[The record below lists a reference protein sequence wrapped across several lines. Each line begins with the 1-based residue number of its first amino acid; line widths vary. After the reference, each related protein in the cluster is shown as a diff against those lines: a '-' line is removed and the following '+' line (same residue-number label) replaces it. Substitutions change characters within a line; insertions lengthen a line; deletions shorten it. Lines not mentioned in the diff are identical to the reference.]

1 MSEQMNKPHAIIV
14 MGVSGCGKSS
24 VGEKLAEALHLAF
37 VEGDALH
44 PAANVEKMSKGI
56 PLTDEDRMPWLDLI
70 GEDMQAPL
78 DKSEGII
85 VSCSALKRVYRDR
98 LRAAVGGNLFFVY
111 LEGSKAL
118 LTKRMGERKGH
129 FMPVSLLE
137 SQLATLE
144 VPTGE
149 PGVVTVD
156 IDDTVDGIA
165 ATALKG
171 LAALGITA

>member
-1 MSEQMNKPHAIIV
+1 MNRPHAIIV

-24 VGEKLAEALHLAF
+24 AGEKLAEALHLVF

-44 PAANVEKMSKGI
+44 PTANVEKMSKGI
-56 PLTDEDRMPWLDLI
+56 PLTDEDRMPWLDRI
-70 GEDMQAPL
+70 GEDMKASL
-78 DKSEGII
+78 EKSEGII
-85 VSCSALKRVYRDR
+85 VSCSALKRIYRDR

-111 LEGSKAL
+111 LEGSRAL
-118 LTKRMGERKGH
+118 LMKRMCERKGH
-129 FMPVSLLE
+129 FMPVSLLD

-156 IDDTVDGIA
+156 IDDTIEGIA
-165 ATALKG
+165 ATALEG
-171 LAALGITA
+171 LAALGVTG

>member
-24 VGEKLAEALHLAF
+24 VGEKLAEALHLVF

-70 GEDMQAPL
+70 GEDMQASL

-156 IDDTVDGIA
+156 IDDTVEGIA

-171 LAALGITA
+171 LAALGVTG